1 MDEYIDWL
9 QWTYRNGSFQLNHT
23 YRNISTEN
31 KILIHLHRFHL
42 IRINLVCFHVRR
54 TNIYLFRCILKQICT
69 LFGVYWNKTVWF
81 YDFNEV
87 NKRIPLSVYIY
98 SAVGVF

>member
-1 MDEYIDWL
+1 MAHEASQHVIGL
-9 QWTYRNGSFQLNHT
+9 LC
-23 YRNISTEN
+23 TEN